1 MGVAASRFTRGP
13 WFERQRTAT
22 RRDATAVRLACG
34 NKGFGNHKCLA
45 SPARERKVAAQRKKA
60 VLTSAP
66 SVGDLNAQLVKR
78 GMVAPLLSVVVP
90 VKNEEQGILPFVARV
105 GTILDHIAENEGWEI
120 LFVDD
125 GSTDATLAV
134 IVAANQRDPRVRA
147 LSFSRNFGKEAALSA
162 GLDHA
167 RGSAVIPM
175 DADMQDPPEV
185 LPEMVAKWREGHE
198 MVFGVRRSR
207 DEDSFTKRMTAGL
220 FYRAHNM
227 VSTDKIPA
235 NAGDFRLM
243 DRKVVD
249 VIRAMPE
256 RNRFMK
262 GLFAWAGFRQAA
274 VEYDRTERET
284 GRSKF
289 NYWKLWTLALDGI
302 TSASTVPLRIWSY
315 IGACVALFAIGFAG
329 WLTVDT
335 LIFGNPVPGYA
346 SIMTSVLFLGGIQLI
361 SLGVLGEYVGRI
373 LTETKQR
380 PLYVVRDTVG
390 IESDVVR

>member
-1 MGVAASRFTRGP
+1 M
-13 WFERQRTAT
+13 
-22 RRDATAVRLACG
+22 
-34 NKGFGNHKCLA
+34 
-45 SPARERKVAAQRKKA
+45 AAQRKKP
-60 VLTSAP
+60 VLVSPP
-66 SVGDLNAQLVKR
+66 SVGDLRAQLVKR
-78 GMVAPLLSVVVP
+78 GMVAPLLSVVAP
-90 VKNEEQGILPFVARV
+90 VKNEEHGILPFVERV
-105 GTILDHIAENEGWEI
+105 GAILDGIASDEGWEI

-125 GSTDATLAV
+125 GSTDATLAA

-147 LSFSRNFGKEAALSA
+147 LSLSRNFGKEAALSA

-167 RGSAVIPM
+167 RGNAVIPM
-175 DADMQDPPEV
+175 DVDMQDPPEV

-198 MVFGVRRSR
+198 MVFGVRRCRAS
-207 DEDSFTKRMTAGL
+207 DGWTKRVTAGL
-220 FYRAHNM
+220 YYRAHNI
-227 VSTDKIPA
+227 VSQDKIPE

-262 GLFAWAGFRQAA
+262 GLFAWAGFKQAA
-274 VEYDRTERET
+274 VEYDRSERET
-284 GRSKF
+284 GTTKF

-315 IGACVALFAIGFAG
+315 IGALVALFALGYATFLAVQTM
-329 WLTVDT
+329 L
-335 LIFGNPVPGYA
+335 FGNRVPGYA
-346 SIMTSVLFLGGIQLI
+346 SIMVSVLFLGGVQLI

-390 IESDVVR
+390 IESDLVR

>member
-1 MGVAASRFTRGP
+1 VS
-13 WFERQRTAT
+13 
-22 RRDATAVRLACG
+22 
-34 NKGFGNHKCLA
+34 
-45 SPARERKVAAQRKKA
+45 AQPRKKA
-60 VLTSAP
+60 VLISP
-66 SVGDLNAQLVKR
+66 PNVGDLHAQLVKR
-78 GMVAPLLSVVVP
+78 GMVAPLLSVIAP
-90 VKNEEQGILPFVARV
+90 VKNEEEGIIPFVERV
-105 GTILDHIAENEGWEI
+105 GAILDEAAEGGGWEI

-125 GSTDATLAV
+125 GSTDSTLAA
-134 IVAANQRDPRVRA
+134 IVAAHGREPRIRA
-147 LSFSRNFGKEAALSA
+147 ISLSRNFGKEAALSA

-175 DADMQDPPEV
+175 DVDMQDPPEV
-185 LPEMVAKWREGHE
+185 LPEMIAKWRDGHE
-198 MVFGVRRSR
+198 MVFGVRRCRNS
-207 DEDSFTKRMTAGL
+207 DGWAKRVTAGL
-220 FYRAHNM
+220 YYRAHNW
-227 VSTDKIPA
+227 VSSDKIPE

-262 GLFAWAGFRQAA
+262 GLFAWAGFKQAS
-274 VEYDRTERET
+274 VEYDRAERAT
-284 GRSKF
+284 GTTKF

-315 IGACVALFAIGFAG
+315 VGACVALFAICFAG
-329 WLTVDT
+329 WLTFDT

-390 IESDVVR
+390 LDAGQQP

>member
-1 MGVAASRFTRGP
+1 M
-13 WFERQRTAT
+13 
-22 RRDATAVRLACG
+22 
-34 NKGFGNHKCLA
+34 
-45 SPARERKVAAQRKKA
+45 AAQRKKP
-60 VLTSAP
+60 VLVSP
-66 SVGDLNAQLVKR
+66 PNVGDLHAQLVKR

-90 VKNEEQGILPFVARV
+90 VKNEEDGILPFVQRV
-105 GTILDHIAENEGWEI
+105 GAILDGIAQDSGWEI

-125 GSTDATLAV
+125 GSTDATLAA

-147 LSFSRNFGKEAALSA
+147 LSLSRNFGKEAALSA

-167 RGSAVIPM
+167 RGDAVIPM
-175 DADMQDPPEV
+175 DVDMQDPPEV
-185 LPEMVAKWREGHE
+185 LPEMVASWREGHE
-198 MVFGVRRSR
+198 MVFGVRRCRSS
-207 DEDSFTKRMTAGL
+207 DGWAKRVTAGL
-220 FYRAHNM
+220 YYRAHNA
-227 VSTDKIPA
+227 VSSDKIPE

-262 GLFAWAGFRQAA
+262 GLFAWAGFKQAA
-274 VEYDRTERET
+274 VEYDRAERET
-284 GRSKF
+284 GKTKF

-315 IGACVALFAIGFAG
+315 VGALVALFAIGFASV
-329 WLTVDT
+329 LAVQTM
-335 LIFGNPVPGYA
+335 IFGNPVPGYA
-346 SIMTSVLFLGGIQLI
+346 SIMVSVLFLGGIQLI

-390 IESDVVR
+390 TESQMVR

>member
-1 MGVAASRFTRGP
+1 M
-13 WFERQRTAT
+13 
-22 RRDATAVRLACG
+22 
-34 NKGFGNHKCLA
+34 
-45 SPARERKVAAQRKKA
+45 AAQRKKP
-60 VLTSAP
+60 VIVSPL

-105 GTILDHIAENEGWEI
+105 GTILDRIAENEGWEI

-329 WLTVDT
+329 WLAVDT

-390 IESDVVR
+390 IESELTR

>member
-1 MGVAASRFTRGP
+1 M
-13 WFERQRTAT
+13 
-22 RRDATAVRLACG
+22 AV
-34 NKGFGNHKCLA
+34 
-45 SPARERKVAAQRKKA
+45 QRKKPVIA
-60 VLTSAP
+60 SP
-66 SVGDLNAQLVKR
+66 PNVGDLNAQLVKR

-90 VKNEEQGILPFVARV
+90 VKNEEAAIVPFVERV
-105 GTILDHIAENEGWEI
+105 GAILDSIAAEGGWEI

-125 GSTDATLAV
+125 GSTDAT
-134 IVAANQRDPRVRA
+134 IVAIIAANLADPRVRA
-147 LSFSRNFGKEAALSA
+147 LSLSRNFGKEAALSA

-175 DADMQDPPEV
+175 DVDMQDPPEV
-185 LPEMVAKWREGHE
+185 LPEMVTKWREGHE
-198 MVFGVRRSR
+198 MVFGVRRDRRS
-207 DEDSFTKRMTAGL
+207 DGWAKRLTARL
-220 FYRAHNM
+220 FYRAHNI
-227 VSTDKIPA
+227 VSQDKIPE

-262 GLFAWAGFRQAA
+262 GLFAWAGFRQTA
-274 VEYDRTERET
+274 VEYDRGEREN

-315 IGACVALFAIGFAG
+315 IGAVVALFALGYAGFLA
-329 WLTVDT
+329 LDT
-335 LIFGNPVPGYA
+335 LMFGNPVPGYA
-346 SIMTSVLFLGGIQLI
+346 SIMTSVLFLGGVQLI

-390 IESDVVR
+390 IESQAVR

>member
-1 MGVAASRFTRGP
+1 
-13 WFERQRTAT
+13 
-22 RRDATAVRLACG
+22 
-34 NKGFGNHKCLA
+34 
-45 SPARERKVAAQRKKA
+45 VAAQRRKLA
-60 VLTSAP
+60 IASP
-66 SVGDLNAQLVKR
+66 SSVGDLSAQLVKR

-90 VKNEEQGILPFVARV
+90 VKNEEDAVLPFVERV
-105 GTILDHIAENEGWEI
+105 GAILDDIAMAEGWEI

-125 GSTDATLAV
+125 GSTDATLAA
-134 IVAANQRDPRVRA
+134 IVAANQRDARVRA
-147 LSFSRNFGKEAALSA
+147 LSLSRNFGKEAALSA

-167 RGSAVIPM
+167 RGNAVIPM
-175 DADMQDPPEV
+175 DVDMQDPPEV
-185 LPEMVAKWREGHE
+185 LPDMVAKWRDGFE
-198 MVFGVRRSR
+198 MVFGVRRCR
-207 DEDSFTKRMTAGL
+207 DSDSLAKRLTAGL
-220 FYRAHNM
+220 YYRAHNA
-227 VSTDKIPA
+227 VSQDKIPE

-243 DRKVVD
+243 DRKVVN

-284 GRSKF
+284 GTTKF

-315 IGACVALFAIGFAG
+315 VGALIAVFALGYAGFLAFE
-329 WLTVDT
+329 TM
-335 LIFGNPVPGYA
+335 IFGNPVPGYA
-346 SIMTSVLFLGGIQLI
+346 SIMVSVLFLGGVQLI

-390 IESDVVR
+390 IESDPAR

>member
-1 MGVAASRFTRGP
+1 M
-13 WFERQRTAT
+13 
-22 RRDATAVRLACG
+22 
-34 NKGFGNHKCLA
+34 
-45 SPARERKVAAQRKKA
+45 AAQRKKP
-60 VLTSAP
+60 VLVSPP
-66 SVGDLNAQLVKR
+66 SVGDLRAQLVKR
-78 GMVAPLLSVVVP
+78 GMVAPLLSVVAP
-90 VKNEEQGILPFVARV
+90 VKNEERGILPFVERV
-105 GTILDHIAENEGWEI
+105 GAILDGIASDEGWEI

-125 GSTDATLAV
+125 GSTDATLAA
-134 IVAANQRDPRVRA
+134 IVAANSRDPRVRA
-147 LSFSRNFGKEAALSA
+147 LSLSRNFGKEAALSA

-167 RGSAVIPM
+167 RGNAVVPM
-175 DADMQDPPEV
+175 DVDMQDPPEV

-198 MVFGVRRSR
+198 MVFGVRRCRAS
-207 DEDSFTKRMTAGL
+207 DGWTKRVTAGL
-220 FYRAHNM
+220 YYRAHNI
-227 VSTDKIPA
+227 VSQDKIPE

-262 GLFAWAGFRQAA
+262 GLFAWAGFKQAA
-274 VEYDRTERET
+274 VEYDRSERET
-284 GRSKF
+284 GTTKF

-315 IGACVALFAIGFAG
+315 IGALVALFALGYATFLAVQTM
-329 WLTVDT
+329 L
-335 LIFGNPVPGYA
+335 FGNRVPGYA
-346 SIMTSVLFLGGIQLI
+346 SIMVSVLFLGGVQLI

-390 IESDVVR
+390 IESDLVR

>member
-1 MGVAASRFTRGP
+1 VT
-13 WFERQRTAT
+13 
-22 RRDATAVRLACG
+22 V
-34 NKGFGNHKCLA
+34 
-45 SPARERKVAAQRKKA
+45 QRKKP
-60 VLTSAP
+60 VLMSPP
-66 SVGDLNAQLVKR
+66 SVADLRAQLVKR
-78 GMVAPLLSVVVP
+78 GMVAPMLSVVVP
-90 VKNEEQGILPFVARV
+90 VKNEEEAILPFVERV
-105 GTILDHIAENEGWEI
+105 GAVLDAVTADGGWEI

-125 GSTDATLAV
+125 GSSDATLAA
-134 IVAANQRDPRVRA
+134 IVALNLSDARVRG
-147 LSFSRNFGKEAALSA
+147 LSLSRNFGKEAALSA

-175 DADMQDPPEV
+175 DVDMQDPPEV

-198 MVFGVRRSR
+198 MVFGLRRSR
-207 DEDSFTKRMTAGL
+207 AEDSLTKRITAGL
-220 FYRAHNM
+220 FYRAHNI
-227 VSTDKIPA
+227 VSADKIPQ
-235 NAGDFRLM
+235 NVGDFRLM

-274 VEYDRTERET
+274 VEYDRAERET
-284 GRSKF
+284 GTTKY
-289 NYWKLWTLALDGI
+289 NYWKLWTLAIDGI

-315 IGACVALFAIGFAG
+315 VGAVVALFAIGFAG
-329 WLTVDT
+329 WLAVDT
-335 LIFGNPVPGYA
+335 MMFGNPVPGYA
-346 SIMTSVLFLGGIQLI
+346 SIMVSVLFLGGIQLI

-390 IESDVVR
+390 IESEMVR

>member
-1 MGVAASRFTRGP
+1 
-13 WFERQRTAT
+13 
-22 RRDATAVRLACG
+22 
-34 NKGFGNHKCLA
+34 
-45 SPARERKVAAQRKKA
+45 VAAQRKKP
-60 VLTSAP
+60 VLVSP
-66 SVGDLNAQLVKR
+66 SSVGDLQAQLVKR

-90 VKNEEQGILPFVARV
+90 VKNEEESIFPFVERV
-105 GTILDHIAENEGWEI
+105 GAVLDSIAHDKGWEI

-125 GSTDATLAV
+125 GSSDATLAA
-134 IVAANQRDPRVRA
+134 IVAANQRDARVRA
-147 LSFSRNFGKEAALSA
+147 LSLSRNFGKEAALSA
-162 GLDHA
+162 GIDHA

-175 DADMQDPPEV
+175 DVDMQDPPEV
-185 LPEMVAKWREGHE
+185 LPEMVAKWRAGYE
-198 MVFGVRRSR
+198 MVFGVRRCRIS
-207 DEDSFTKRMTAGL
+207 DGWAKRVTAGL
-220 FYRAHNM
+220 YYRAHNA
-227 VSTDKIPA
+227 VSMDKIPE

-243 DRKVVD
+243 DKKVVD
-249 VIRAMPE
+249 VIRALPE

-274 VEYDRTERET
+274 VEYDRAERET
-284 GRSKF
+284 GTTKY

-315 IGACVALFAIGFAG
+315 VGAVVAMFAIAFAG
-329 WLTVDT
+329 WLAVDT
-335 LIFGNPVPGYA
+335 MIFGNPVPGYA

-390 IESDVVR
+390 IESQVVR

>member
-1 MGVAASRFTRGP
+1 MT
-13 WFERQRTAT
+13 
-22 RRDATAVRLACG
+22 
-34 NKGFGNHKCLA
+34 
-45 SPARERKVAAQRKKA
+45 AQRKKA
-60 VLTSAP
+60 VLTSPP
-66 SVGDLNAQLVKR
+66 SVADLGAQLVKR
-78 GMVAPLLSVVVP
+78 GLVAPMLSVVVP
-90 VKNEEQGILPFVARV
+90 VKDEEDGILPFVARV
-105 GTILDHIAENEGWEI
+105 GPILETICDAAGWEI

-125 GSTDATLAV
+125 GSSDATLAA
-134 IVAANQRDPRVRA
+134 IVAANLSDARVRG
-147 LSFSRNFGKEAALSA
+147 LSLSRNFGKEAALSA

-167 RGSAVIPM
+167 RGNAVIPM
-175 DADMQDPPEV
+175 DVDMQDPPEV
-185 LPEMVAKWREGHE
+185 LPEMVARWREGHE

-207 DEDSFTKRMTAGL
+207 SEDSFTKRMTAGL

-227 VSTDKIPA
+227 VSVDKIPQ

-274 VEYDRTERET
+274 VEYDRAERET
-284 GRSKF
+284 GTTKD

-315 IGACVALFAIGFAG
+315 VGAMVALFAIGFAG
-329 WLTVDT
+329 WLTADT
-335 LIFGNPVPGYA
+335 MIFGNAVPGYA

-390 IESDVVR
+390 

>member
-1 MGVAASRFTRGP
+1 MT
-13 WFERQRTAT
+13 
-22 RRDATAVRLACG
+22 
-34 NKGFGNHKCLA
+34 
-45 SPARERKVAAQRKKA
+45 AQRKKA
-60 VLTSAP
+60 VLTSPP
-66 SVGDLNAQLVKR
+66 SVADLGAQLVKR
-78 GMVAPLLSVVVP
+78 GMVAPMLSVVVP
-90 VKNEEQGILPFVARV
+90 VKNEEDAILPFVERV
-105 GTILDHIAENEGWEI
+105 GSILDTVAANRGWEI

-125 GSTDATLAV
+125 GSSDSTLAA
-134 IVAANQRDPRVRA
+134 IVAANLSDARVRG
-147 LSFSRNFGKEAALSA
+147 LSLSRNFGKEAALSA

-175 DADMQDPPEV
+175 DVDMQDPPEV
-185 LPEMVAKWREGHE
+185 LPEMVARWREGHE

-207 DEDSFTKRMTAGL
+207 VEDSLTKRMTAGL
-220 FYRAHNM
+220 FYRAHNL
-227 VSTDKIPA
+227 VSVDKIPE

-262 GLFAWAGFRQAA
+262 GLFAWAGFRQAS
-274 VEYDRTERET
+274 VEYDRAERET
-284 GRSKF
+284 GTTKY

-315 IGACVALFAIGFAG
+315 VGAIVALFAIGFAG
-329 WLTVDT
+329 WLAIDT
-335 LIFGNPVPGYA
+335 MIFGNAVPGYA

-390 IESDVVR
+390 IESELVR

>member
-1 MGVAASRFTRGP
+1 M
-13 WFERQRTAT
+13 
-22 RRDATAVRLACG
+22 
-34 NKGFGNHKCLA
+34 
-45 SPARERKVAAQRKKA
+45 SP
-60 VLTSAP
+60 P
-66 SVGDLNAQLVKR
+66 SVADLRAQLVKR
-78 GMVAPLLSVVVP
+78 GMVAPMLSVVVP
-90 VKNEEQGILPFVARV
+90 VKNEEEAILPFVERV
-105 GTILDHIAENEGWEI
+105 GAVLDAVTADGGWEI

-125 GSTDATLAV
+125 GSSDATLAA
-134 IVAANQRDPRVRA
+134 IVALNLSDARVRG
-147 LSFSRNFGKEAALSA
+147 LSLSRNFGKEAALSA

-175 DADMQDPPEV
+175 DVDMQDPPEV

-198 MVFGVRRSR
+198 MVFGLRRSR
-207 DEDSFTKRMTAGL
+207 AEDSLTKRITAGL
-220 FYRAHNM
+220 FYRAHNI
-227 VSTDKIPA
+227 VSADKIPQ
-235 NAGDFRLM
+235 NVGDFRLM

-274 VEYDRTERET
+274 VEYDRAERET
-284 GRSKF
+284 GTTKY
-289 NYWKLWTLALDGI
+289 NYWKLWTLAIDGI

-315 IGACVALFAIGFAG
+315 VGAVVALFAIGFAG
-329 WLTVDT
+329 WLAVDT
-335 LIFGNPVPGYA
+335 IMFGNPVPGYA
-346 SIMTSVLFLGGIQLI
+346 SIMVSVLFLGGIQLI

-390 IESDVVR
+390 IESEMVR